1 MGAPQHTP
9 GPWGQFAPRD
19 MKMTG
24 DVIPIGVPVSGQQI
38 TPVAWVP
45 SWNRIEA
52 DAREATANA
61 RLIAAAPDLLDGCN
75 ALLGLLQLL
84 SHRDDISDEVREFLT
99 KGHRIDEAEAAV
111 AKATG
116 GEA

>member
-1 MGAPQHTP
+1 MGFELTI
-9 GPWGQFAPRD
+9 
-19 MKMTG
+19 
-24 DVIPIGVPVSGQQI
+24 V
-38 TPVAWVP
+38 
-45 SWNRIEA
+45 EA
-52 DAREATANA
+52 GKPTYEWRFIASCGLPDEEDNDFTLEEVEANA

-84 SHRDDISDEVREFLT
+84 SHRDDISDDVREFLT

-116 GEA
+116 GES